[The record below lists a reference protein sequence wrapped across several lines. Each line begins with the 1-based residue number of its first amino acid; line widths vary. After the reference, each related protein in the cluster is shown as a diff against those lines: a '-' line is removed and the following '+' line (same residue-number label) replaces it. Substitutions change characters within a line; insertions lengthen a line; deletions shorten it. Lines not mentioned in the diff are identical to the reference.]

1 MKFHLLIV
9 DDEVVIRKGLSDY
22 INWDAYDCQVTATAS
37 NGKEA
42 MEIIEN
48 NNIDIVLTD
57 IKMPVLDGIGLAE
70 YVYENHPD
78 IAVIILSGYSEF
90 EYAQSAIKYQVNEYI
105 LKPAAKEKIIE
116 SVQNVAQKLITSRSN
131 KTIDEKEFAYLK
143 DTVFQEL
150 TDSSVVTEDIKKR
163 AAEHDINLNGFYVA
177 AFQLVDSTDSINL
190 LKDTI
195 IDFKSNGYCYRYNN
209 LIITIYYETN
219 ENYIGQIVDNCNLV
233 INEFYKEYNEPVFV
247 GISEHHNCIEEF
259 AAGVSQ
265 AISALSLCFYS
276 SSHIVTYTAK
286 AADGNNNLSA
296 ETTLLL
302 HDFETAIIQL
312 DFKKSNDIA
321 SDIFIKLQSSFADED
336 TAVNICFQIYYICYR
351 VVLKSHL
358 ILPEKDYSG
367 MINNCSDIF
376 QLKTFIGDLLNTVK
390 QLLTQSTKKYSDFV
404 QETIS
409 YIQDHI
415 AEDLSLEVLAK
426 IVNSNESYLSR
437 TFKKECGISIINY
450 ITTLRI
456 ALAKDLLAGSTLR
469 TFEIA
474 DSIGIHDAAYFSS
487 LFKKN
492 TGLSPKEYRNQFIHQ
507 TN

>member
-1 MKFHLLIV
+1 M
-9 DDEVVIRKGLSDY
+9 
-22 INWDAYDCQVTATAS
+22 
-37 NGKEA
+37 
-42 MEIIEN
+42 
-48 NNIDIVLTD
+48 
-57 IKMPVLDGIGLAE
+57 
-70 YVYENHPD
+70 
-78 IAVIILSGYSEF
+78 
-90 EYAQSAIKYQVNEYI
+90 
-105 LKPAAKEKIIE
+105 
-116 SVQNVAQKLITSRSN
+116 
-131 KTIDEKEFAYLK
+131 
-143 DTVFQEL
+143 
-150 TDSSVVTEDIKKR
+150 
-163 AAEHDINLNGFYVA
+163 
-177 AFQLVDSTDSINL
+177 
-190 LKDTI
+190 
-195 IDFKSNGYCYRYNN
+195 
-209 LIITIYYETN
+209 
-219 ENYIGQIVDNCNLV
+219 
-233 INEFYKEYNEPVFV
+233 FV

-286 AADGNNNLSA
+286 ATDGNNNLSA